1 MDSIL
6 STIKKLLGIDTSYTQ
21 FDADLIVHINS
32 AFMVLNQL
40 GVGPKNGFFI
50 TGATETWAN
59 YSTDLMKIQS
69 VKTYVFLKVR
79 VWFDP
84 PTTGIVSDAI
94 NRQINEL
101 EWRLN
106 VAVDP
111 GEEGDS

>member
-6 STIKKLLGIDTSYTQ
+6 TSIKKLLGIDASYTQ
-21 FDADLIVHINS
+21 FDQDLIMHINS
-32 AFMVLNQL
+32 ALMILNQL
-40 GVGPKNGFFI
+40 GVGPEAGFYI
-50 TGATETWAN
+50 TSATERWTD
-59 YSTDLMKIQS
+59 YVTDLTQIQC
-69 VKTYVFLKVR
+69 VKTYVYLKVR
-79 VWFDP
+79 TWFDP

-111 GEEGDS
+111 GKEA